1 MASRSILLVLLTFSF
16 KSCYCR
22 FADFR
27 DEEFEARLDNLE
39 SDWEHGSSR
48 MLADGLDKKHKEEQ
62 DASIPIEKELIK
74 IVQNLPASTEKR
86 VIAFALYGTGHTR
99 YTVGAIKNAEIMSTY
114 FPGWVCR
121 FYLTGPVDEAVLKKL
136 RDLKAEVV
144 VSFANM
150 FSRFVIASDP
160 TVDRY
165 IIRDVD
171 SRLTCRDR

>member
-1 MASRSILLVLLTFSF
+1 MRQAFLLTLMTLSF
-16 KSCYCR
+16 RNCHCS

-27 DEEFEARLDNLE
+27 DEEFDVGLKIHE
-39 SDWEHGSSR
+39 STWEHESSR
-48 MLADGLDKKHKEEQ
+48 FLADGLEKKHKEEQ
-62 DASIPIEKELIK
+62 DASIQIEKELLK
-74 IVQNLPASTEKR
+74 VVHSLPTSTEKR

-99 YTVGAIKNAEIMSTY
+99 YTVGAIKNAEIVSTY

-121 FYLTGPVDEAVLKKL
+121 FYLTGPVDESVLKKL

-171 SRLTCRDR
+171 SRLSCRDR